1 MPGAQSVPDRRRRC
15 SLKRVPAD
23 GAGPP
28 AERGA
33 GVDAD
38 DTVEQLLGRG
48 DADDLEV
55 DIADAESFAGG
66 WAGRMT
72 PDTLRRPCCSS
83 SASPDWRPV
92 GAVLANPGVDHLL
105 GVRLGVEHGR
115 VEQLTALRAVKPF
128 GLAHDL
134 PGLVADSIHADVQVI
149 TSGISGLSSPIRDTS
164 NEVIGRAGSKVT
176 VEGRSNSPARS
187 PKTN

>member
-1 MPGAQSVPDRRRRC
+1 V
-15 SLKRVPAD
+15 KRVPAD

-66 WAGRMT
+66 
-72 PDTLRRPCCSS
+72 
-83 SASPDWRPV
+83 
-92 GAVLANPGVDHLL
+92 
-105 GVRLGVEHGR
+105 
-115 VEQLTALRAVKPF
+115 
-128 GLAHDL
+128 
-134 PGLVADSIHADVQVI
+134 
-149 TSGISGLSSPIRDTS
+149 
-164 NEVIGRAGSKVT
+164 GRA
-176 VEGRSNSPARS
+176 A
-187 PKTN
+187 